1 MSRVI
6 AFDGIRGWLLIIIAC
21 NHLYGNYV
29 SQFTREPF
37 GFVSAAEGFVF
48 LSGFVAYWVYSNI
61 DDKAKQRQ
69 KIWRRTRTL
78 YFFHVG
84 ALLLTYLCLFLWPV
98 FKAQWLNYY
107 AVSNWYKDP
116 LTSIFLVISLLEQ
129 PGYFDILL
137 LYLLPMCFL
146 PAALALLRQDKVF
159 TLGFLSFMVWVL
171 SHFLNQTLFNGYFV
185 KIFPQLTLHLSYFD
199 PLAWQW
205 LFYLGVIGAYLSK
218 TKQLKF
224 SHSLVLKSSLIG
236 CFIVLFF
243 IKHSQPIWFIT
254 FAQQAN
260 MPWLLGGNGA
270 VPLLRQINLLLLV
283 YIVVLTWRT
292 LQPFYTL
299 KYPVFLGKH
308 ALPVFSFHCMAIY
321 YLGPWLN
328 PWVTSF
334 WLWDVI
340 ACLGFVILLSLP
352 AYLDFAYQRAN
363 KRAQLKASASVY
375 ADRLIE

>member
-1 MSRVI
+1 MSRVT

-61 DDKAKQRQ
+61 DDAGKQRQ

-84 ALLLTYLCLFLWPV
+84 ALLLTYSCLYLWPV
-98 FKAQWLNYY
+98 FKAEWINHY
-107 AVSNWYKDP
+107 AVSNWYTDP
-116 LTSIFLVISLLEQ
+116 LASLFLVISLLEQ

-146 PAALALLRQDKVF
+146 PAALALLRQHKVF
-159 TLGFLSFMVWVL
+159 TLGVLSFTVWSL
-171 SHFLNQTLFNGYFV
+171 SHVLNQTLFDAYFV
-185 KIFPQLTLHLSYFD
+185 KMFPQLTLHLGYFD

-224 SHSLVLKSSLIG
+224 SHSLAIKFALIG
-236 CFIVLFF
+236 CFMVLFF
-243 IKHSQPIWFIT
+243 IKHTQPVWFFA

-260 MPWLLGGNGA
+260 MPWLLGGNGP

-283 YIVVLTWRT
+283 YMVVISWRI

-299 KYPVFLGKH
+299 KYPVFIGKH
-308 ALPVFSFHCMAIY
+308 ALPVFSFHCVVIY

-334 WLWDVI
+334 WLWDVF

-352 AYLDFAYQRAN
+352 AYLDLIYQRAN
-363 KRAQLKASASVY
+363 KRAKLKASASVY
-375 ADRLIE
+375 ADHLIK